1 MAVSSIKISQITKDF
16 NLKSKDVLDIF
27 TADLG
32 IDKKTGATADGEEF
46 ELFIQ
51 KITLKNQI
59 KNIDKYLS
67 GEATI
72 TVKSE
77 GAAEAKAAVKTEAK
91 AEVKAEEKKPETAA
105 PKSDMKAE
113 AKPDAISATA
123 LFAIS
128 SFSLGRAKT

>member
-51 KITLKNQI
+51 KLTLKNQI

-72 TVKSE
+72 TVKGE
-77 GAAEAKAAVKTEAK
+77 GAAETK
-91 AEVKAEEKKPETAA
+91 AA
-105 PKSDMKAE
+105 PKAE
-113 AKPDAISATA
+113 APVEKPAQPSPRTYNIPQNLRATITA
-123 LFAIS
+123 QPRTATTQQQS
-128 SFSLGRAKT
+128 RPAGDNRG

>member
-51 KITLKNQI
+51 KLTLKNQI
-59 KNIDKYLS
+59 KNIDKYH
-67 GEATI
+67 
-72 TVKSE
+72 
-77 GAAEAKAAVKTEAK
+77 
-91 AEVKAEEKKPETAA
+91 
-105 PKSDMKAE
+105 
-113 AKPDAISATA
+113 
-123 LFAIS
+123 
-128 SFSLGRAKT
+128 